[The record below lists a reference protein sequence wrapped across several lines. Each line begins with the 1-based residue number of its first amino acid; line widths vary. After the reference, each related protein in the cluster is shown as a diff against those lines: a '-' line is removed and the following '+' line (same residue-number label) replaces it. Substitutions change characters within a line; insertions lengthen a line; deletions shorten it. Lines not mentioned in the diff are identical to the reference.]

1 MKDPVTVIHPFSLA
15 ARRKALDLSVA
26 EVADRVGVHLAT
38 VYAWEAEDK
47 TPTPAHYLMWC
58 NALGLTYR
66 DVVNH
71 EAWEANPDAEFTF
84 LSALLTLRRT
94 TGTHFMSGEAR
105 LFRAPDGRRT
115 PTAADLFNGLPTASA
130 G

>member
-1 MKDPVTVIHPFSLA
+1 MIHPFSLA
-15 ARRKALDLSVA
+15 ARRKALNLSVA

-47 TPTPAHYLMWC
+47 TPTPAHYLKWC
-58 NALGLTYR
+58 NALSLTYR

-71 EAWEANPDAEFTF
+71 EVWEANPDAEFMF
-84 LSALLTLRRT
+84 LSALLGLRRT
-94 TGTHFMSGEAR
+94 GDQYFMGGEAR
-105 LFRAPDGRRT
+105 LFRAPEGHRP
-115 PTAADLFNGLPTASA
+115 PTAADLFNGALAASA

>member
-1 MKDPVTVIHPFSLA
+1 MIHPITLN
-15 ARRKALDLSVA
+15 ARRKALDLTVT

-47 TPTPAHYLMWC
+47 TPTPTHYLTWC

-94 TGTHFMSGEAR
+94 TGTHFMSGDAR
-105 LFRAPDGRRT
+105 LFRTPEGHRP
-115 PTAADLFNGLPTASA
+115 PTAADLFNGLPAASA

>member
-1 MKDPVTVIHPFSLA
+1 MIHPFSLS
-15 ARRKALDLSVA
+15 ARRKALELSVA
-26 EVADRVGVHLAT
+26 EVADRVGVHVAT

-47 TPTPAHYLMWC
+47 TPTPAHYLTWC

-71 EAWEANPDAEFTF
+71 EAWEDNPDAEFMY
-84 LSALLTLRRT
+84 LSALLTLQRT
-94 TGTHFMSGEAR
+94 TGAHFMGGDAK
-105 LFRAPDGRRT
+105 LFRTPDGYRP
-115 PTAADLFNGLPTASA
+115 PTAADLFNGTPAASA

>member
-1 MKDPVTVIHPFSLA
+1 MIHPLSLA

-26 EVADRVGVHLAT
+26 EVADRVGVHVAT

-47 TPTPAHYLMWC
+47 TPTPTHYLTWC

-71 EAWEANPDAEFTF
+71 EAWDDNPDAEFLF
-84 LSALLTLRRT
+84 LSPLLRLRRR
-94 TGTHFMSGEAR
+94 GDQYFMSGEAK
-105 LFRAPDGRRT
+105 LFRAPDGYRP
-115 PTAADLFNGLPTASA
+115 PTAAELFAEAPAVSA